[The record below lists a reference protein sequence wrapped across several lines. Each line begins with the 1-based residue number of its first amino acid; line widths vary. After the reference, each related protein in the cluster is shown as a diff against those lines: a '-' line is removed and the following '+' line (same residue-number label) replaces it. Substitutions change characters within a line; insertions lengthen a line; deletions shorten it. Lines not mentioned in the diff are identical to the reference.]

1 MSRNH
6 RARLERLERISEP
19 TSRQHD
25 SGPVIIP
32 DPAFAAAFRSESNR
46 YVALLRKKYGPSE
59 NGGPLS
65 EAETEELKRLEE
77 RANSRSEALKEPG
90 PDIER
95 RMNELHTKEE
105 KQACSPAEQDELD
118 CLRAAY
124 RSPQSDLAI
133 KWEGLLNTW
142 RRGSATARTPGCVRP
157 LPFPVRQ

>member
-1 MSRNH
+1 MSRNL
-6 RARLERLERISEP
+6 RARLERLERSISEP
-19 TSRQHD
+19 TSQQHD
-25 SGPVIIP
+25 SAPVIIP

-46 YVALLRKKYGPSE
+46 YVALIRKKYAPSE
-59 NGGPLS
+59 SGGPLS

-77 RANSRSEALKEPG
+77 RANSRREALKEPG

-124 RSPQSDLAI
+124 RYGSMYLSW
-133 KWEGLLNTW
+133 KENGTC
-142 RRGSATARTPGCVRP
+142 RRK
-157 LPFPVRQ
+157 